1 MKKLISAHTVE
12 DAYKAGKTEITAPPK
27 TTIITPEAYTVAKKL
42 GVRFVQEQTP
52 VVPPKASKVDKITLD
67 EKTVRLIVERVLDR
81 LPPEK
86 RQEEVV
92 KEAVVQVLSGY
103 LK

>member
-12 DAYKAGKTEITAPPK
+12 DAHKAGKTEIPAPSK
-27 TTIITPEAYTVAKKL
+27 STIITPEAYTVAKKL
-42 GVRFVQEQTP
+42 GVHFVDRDVSP
-52 VVPPKASKVDKITLD
+52 APKLSQMKNISLD
-67 EKTVRLIVERVLDR
+67 EKTIRLIVQRVLDR

-86 RQEEVV
+86 RNEELI

>member
-12 DAYKAGKTEITAPPK
+12 DAYKAGKTEIAAPPK
-27 TTIITPEAYTVAKKL
+27 STIITPEAYTVAKKL
-42 GVRFVQEQTP
+42 GLRFTEEETP
-52 VVPPKASKVDKITLD
+52 AIPKPLSGGTTTLD
-67 EKTVRLIVERVLDR
+67 EKAVRLIVERVLDR

-86 RQEEVV
+86 RKEELV

-103 LK
+103 LKS

>member
-12 DAYKAGKTEITAPPK
+12 DAYKAGKKEITAPPK
-27 TTIITPEAYTVAKKL
+27 STIITPEAYTVAKKL
-42 GVRFVQEQTP
+42 GVRFVEEDIS
-52 VVPPKASKVDKITLD
+52 VPPKPASTGRLTLD
-67 EKTVRLIVERVLDR
+67 EKTVRLIVQRVLDR

-86 RQEEVV
+86 RKEELV

-103 LK
+103 LKS